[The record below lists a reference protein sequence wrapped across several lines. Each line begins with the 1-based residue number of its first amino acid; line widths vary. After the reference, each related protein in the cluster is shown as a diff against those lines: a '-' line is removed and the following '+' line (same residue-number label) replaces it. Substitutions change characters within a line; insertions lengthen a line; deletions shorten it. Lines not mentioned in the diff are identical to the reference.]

1 MTEADHSLP
10 QISSGRQQYF
20 EKLSIQRN
28 RPFGVYVALT
38 HPRHVCPHSPR
49 SFLCKG
55 KEEKKIRHMLE
66 TLVTMEMMVHSKMG
80 RLDFEEE
87 EKREGEGEGEWCS
100 RAAASH
106 INREQQEYS
115 IISFFS

>member
-1 MTEADHSLP
+1 
-10 QISSGRQQYF
+10 
-20 EKLSIQRN
+20 
-28 RPFGVYVALT
+28 
-38 HPRHVCPHSPR
+38 
-49 SFLCKG
+49 
-55 KEEKKIRHMLE
+55 MLE

-80 RLDFEEE
+80 RLDCEEE
-87 EKREGEGEGEWCS
+87 EKREGEGEWCS